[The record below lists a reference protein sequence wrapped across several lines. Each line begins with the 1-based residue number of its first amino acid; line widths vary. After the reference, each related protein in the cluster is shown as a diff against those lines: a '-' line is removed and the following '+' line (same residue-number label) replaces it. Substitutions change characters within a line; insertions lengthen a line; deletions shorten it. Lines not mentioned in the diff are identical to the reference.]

1 MAAAGLLLHECARG
15 ARRGGVKIYCASCET
30 SCTELPDDTKLSPDF
45 HFTCKDCHG
54 PDHRVRGLS
63 IAHDPRLD
71 HSSLP
76 EGTTARPPRREEV
89 IPKGYQLDRHA
100 PKPMKSGPIWSRSDE
115 FLQELVADRSGEEKE
130 RALVTMRGRWRRSL
144 TFDEI
149 AGETNQSP
157 GDVRK
162 MLSVFRTKGNQL
174 WERKERA
181 AAKHE
186 RNRLLSA
193 RAGELFGQGLT
204 VRQVSAIL
212 KCSVGRASELR
223 AA

>member
-1 MAAAGLLLHECARG
+1 MLFLLGMRGKVVPISSIRTTTSLQTMAAAGLLLHECARG

-157 GDVRK
+157 GDVR
-162 MLSVFRTKGNQL
+162 
-174 WERKERA
+174 
-181 AAKHE
+181 
-186 RNRLLSA
+186 
-193 RAGELFGQGLT
+193 
-204 VRQVSAIL
+204 
-212 KCSVGRASELR
+212 
-223 AA
+223 